1 MFSKHR
7 IEALSDG
14 IFAIAMTLLVL
25 DIKVP
30 VETPKGHLA
39 EALMKD
45 AHSWISFVVTF
56 FIASL
61 FWTFQHRVF
70 DLLKNVSHQM
80 LAPTFVFLGFVS
92 VLPFSTSI
100 WGHHIN
106 EPIAFS
112 IYFLNQL
119 AIALAL
125 TVKLEVARAYGHLDQ
140 NAAAEMMR
148 FRLYGICLVMLTAA
162 AASYILPIQWIWPI
176 PLAMGLLG
184 RALRKRKERHLAQ
197 EEKHQIPG
205 HTPVT

>member
-1 MFSKHR
+1 VFSKHR

-14 IFAIAMTLLVL
+14 VFAIAMTLLVL

-30 VETPKGHLA
+30 AETPKGHLA

-70 DLLKNVSHQM
+70 DLLKSVSHQM
-80 LAPTFVFLGFVS
+80 LVPTFVFLGFVS
-92 VLPFSTSI
+92 VLPFSTSL

-106 EPIAFS
+106 EPLAFS
-112 IYFLNQL
+112 VYFLNQL

-125 TVKLEVARAYGHLDQ
+125 TVKLEIGRANGHM
-140 NAAAEMMR
+140 NKGAALEIVR
-148 FRLYGICLVMLTAA
+148 FRLHAVCLVMLAA
-162 AASYILPIQWIWPI
+162 AIASYILPIQWIWPV

-184 RALRKRKERHLAQ
+184 RIIRKRREQHVSEQ
-197 EEKHQIPG
+197 EGRQIPG
-205 HTPVT
+205 RTPMT